1 MKKIIYSLVIMIA
14 AGSLFTSCIEQ
25 VEPEGIKNL
34 RDAKAEYIR
43 ALKDLR
49 AADAEFQRASAEVQ
63 RAEAALRQAQADKI
77 KAETECYVQ
86 MQALERRLAELQLE
100 AATEELKALK
110 AEIAAEIE
118 GIELSMEEIRA
129 QHEINMVGYQEDL
142 AKAEEA
148 LRHTLRDIALA
159 SQDLTANEKAAV
171 KAAIDEYE
179 AAYNAYVNQTLVVMN
194 AQDKVVKAQEALAK
208 ADLVWDAESLEYVNQ
223 IDLWEKWIE
232 QDKEQIAEDEALLE
246 QVPDP
251 DVPDLNEWQATL
263 DELQAK
269 KDQAEYSK
277 HSIVEEVA
285 AYYVTY
291 VHDGMKKF
299 NDFIDAW
306 VEENP
311 VVEDP
316 AEALE
321 DDGVTP
327 KYPVQE
333 EPDQADYTIDVSK
346 TMVNIPPFEV
356 DLSKDLAKDVIYYR
370 FGILADEYFGLKS
383 DAKKNKYLAELD
395 GSAAPIIKAEI
406 FTRVEL
412 KDFIMGNTEGTP
424 VYATYKAKDG
434 TKYEKVKANYGIN
447 GAISVL
453 ERELVLAEQSKE
465 PEREA
470 IEKAYK
476 QADSIWRAHRAIL
489 LAGFGEFK
497 DYKKA
502 AADSAKAAEE
512 LKAAKAAAAD
522 GAKGMIAAIDELSD
536 ALASVNSAGVS
547 KNDSVRILNAFVAF
561 AKARENLLIYENEGK
576 TAKNYLYY
584 RYCSGK
590 DIKGNWKVDSVK
602 FTDLSFADLA
612 ADKYGHEWT
621 TGGVWS
627 SKNWALAHIATEL
640 LNNTFANPIKAS
652 DGNWDFSGADWN
664 AIIDGHNAFYGEYK
678 YVETPT
684 RKIVAMD
691 GGDITT
697 KAEKD
702 AQDKLDKAN
711 AAIAKAKTAYAKIY
725 RAYWNEPAFNY
736 GDPEFN
742 AGCYN
747 EKTFLEPYNIVY
759 FDGDDIVYNEGLG
772 TIVAFVDPKFGG
784 DYVDADDFNDGGY
797 LGTTAIFGTY
807 SNPTTFAK
815 MMKAKQA
822 FDTFGSLT
830 PWKEA
835 LEEIKAWRDDVEK
848 AFNDL
853 IAQDGQPDVA
863 AYEEAVEQYAE
874 FVEAKAEYDAYM
886 DALKQLVGVDDEG
899 NPLVADPTVL
909 KIKETKYNTVEKIM
923 YKFAN
928 LDVENGV
935 WDDDVIGGDVEKK
948 LNEIFPDFPAKL
960 KVWKDA
966 EDFIND
972 AMAHYQ
978 LQIDA
983 LMPAY
988 LAAAKAA
995 GYDEGLTYDGTWEDL
1010 IAAYQE
1016 AREDYINALKQDIKD
1031 LNADIAD
1038 LTKKIAD
1045 FKSGVPAAEL
1055 NLASAEA
1062 TLAKEEF
1069 KLAQLADRLAGAEAN
1084 LKAILEYIGSLDA
1097 TIVTPVND

>member
-86 MQALERRLAELQLE
+86 MQALERRLAELELE

-159 SQDLTANEKAAV
+159 SKDLTANEKAAV

-232 QDKEQIAEDEALLE
+232 QDKEKIAEDEALLE

-251 DVPDLNEWQATL
+251 DVPELNEWQATL

-346 TMVNIPPFEV
+346 TMVDIPPFEA
-356 DLSKDLAKDVIYYR
+356 DLSDPAKNLIYYR
-370 FGILADEYFGLKS
+370 FGFLLNEYFGLKS

-489 LAGFGEFK
+489 LAGFGEFPA
-497 DYKKA
+497 YKKA
-502 AADSAKAAEE
+502 AKDSADAVKAIAE
-512 LKAAKAAAAD
+512 AKAAAAD
-522 GAKGMIAAIDELSD
+522 GAKGMIAAIDELTD
-536 ALASVNSAGVS
+536 ALTSVNSVGVS
-547 KNDSVRILNAFVAF
+547 RNDSIRIINAYVEF
-561 AKARENLLIYENEGK
+561 AKAREKYLIYK
-576 TAKNYLYY
+576 CTTPKNFEYY

-590 DIKGNWKVDSVK
+590 DTKGNWKMDSVK
-602 FTDLSFADLA
+602 FTDLTYEALRKDT
-612 ADKYGHEWT
+612 YGYEWE
-621 TGGVWS
+621 TGNPWA
-627 SKNWALAHIATEL
+627 SKNSGLAHIAIEL
-640 LNNTFANPIKAS
+640 LNDTFSGPIKAS
-652 DGNWDFSGADWN
+652 DGNWDFSSADWN
-664 AIIDGHNAFYGEYK
+664 AKVNQHNAFYGLYK

-684 RKIVAMD
+684 RKLVNMD
-691 GGDITT
+691 GSEIKT
-697 KAEKD
+697 KAEQD
-702 AQDKLDKAN
+702 AEAKLAKALL
-711 AAIAKAKTAYAKIY
+711 AIAKAKTDYAKIY
-725 RAYWNEPAFNY
+725 RAYWNEPTFNY
-736 GDPEFN
+736 GDKEFN

-747 EKTFLEPYNIVY
+747 EKTFLEPYNIVF
-759 FDGDDIVYNEGLG
+759 FDGNDIVYNDGLG

-784 DYVDADDFNDGGY
+784 ETAYATDFDDFGY
-797 LGTTAIFGTY
+797 LAKTAIFGTPTA
-807 SNPTTFAK
+807 PTTFAK

-822 FDTFGSLT
+822 YDTFGSLT

-835 LEEIKAWRDDVEK
+835 LEEIKAWRDDVEA

-853 IAQDGQPDVA
+853 IAKDGQPDVE

-886 DALKQLVGVDDEG
+886 DALKAFVGVDDED
-899 NPLVADPTVL
+899 NPLVLDPTAL
-909 KIKETKYNTVEKIM
+909 KINEKKYNTVEKIM

-995 GYDEGLTYDGTWEDL
+995 GYDEGLTYDGTWADL
-1010 IAAYQE
+1010 IAAYQK
-1016 AREDYINALKQDIKD
+1016 ARKDYIDALEKDIKD
-1031 LNADIAD
+1031 LNADIAS

-1097 TIVTPVND
+1097 TIVTPVNQ